1 MADSEDGDTAA
12 PPQQVTAARDA
23 YVAGRDM
30 HLHMPSAARSRDE
43 EGPGVSFAGAAGVQL
58 GSGNVQVN
66 NYYGRPPRATEAPQ
80 PVCLSGLDGSAETT
94 ASLDQ
99 AERDEVE
106 ARNAAATS
114 IGPRLSSFPA
124 QLTQRTVPLS
134 NGLHPGTLLA
144 IEVQAHH
151 ELEQATVVVTGIAGP
166 PGAATIPPPARLYW
180 HPSREISA
188 TVAQG
193 ASSLINVSRVGP
205 LPPGAIMDTPDQDLP
220 WTLPFGQWQVK
231 LQLTARGYPALH
243 LTALFH
249 VSPADGFPVQRIE
262 WLALTII

>member
-1 MADSEDGDTAA
+1 MADPEDGDTSA
-12 PPQQVTAARDA
+12 PPQVTAARDA

-30 HLHMPSAARSRDE
+30 HLHMLSPAKSRDE
-43 EGPGVSFAGAAGVQL
+43 DRPGASFAGAAGVQV

-66 NYYGRPPRATEAPQ
+66 NYYGGPPRTTEAPQ
-80 PVCLSGLDGSAETT
+80 SVCRPGLDSSVETI

-99 AERDEVE
+99 AERGNV
-106 ARNAAATS
+106 ARNAAETS
-114 IGPRLSSFPA
+114 IGPRPSSFPA

-134 NGLHPGTLLA
+134 DGLHPGTLLA
-144 IEVQAHH
+144 IEVQAHQ

-193 ASSLINVSRVGP
+193 ASSLIDVSRVGP
-205 LPPGAIMDTPDQDLP
+205 VPPGAIMYTPDQDLP
-220 WTLPFGQWQVK
+220 WALPNGQWRVE
-231 LQLTARGYPALH
+231 LQLTARRYPALH
-243 LTALFH
+243 LIALFH
-249 VSPADGFPVQRIE
+249 VSPADGFPVQSIE
-262 WLALTII
+262 WLALTMI